1 MVSLIIRRW
10 AAGATVD
17 PESLL
22 IALREV
28 THQLEKD
35 LGKPDP
41 CPLSTAE
48 IEAWLLRTCRAWR
61 KAMDAE
67 LRIHRLQRQTEADL
81 RKFWHGQV
89 VRHSVTRVTLAEVLG
104 LLSGDPADEH
114 YYDRLQAWEQ
124 ERLEQTG
131 EGEQRG

>member
-22 IALREV
+22 AALREACEQV
-28 THQLEKD
+28 AKE

-48 IEAWLLRTCRAWR
+48 IEAMLLRTCELWR
-61 KAMDAE
+61 GAMDAE
-67 LRIHRLQRQTEADL
+67 KNQADDEL
-81 RKFWHGQV
+81 RKFWHGQG
-89 VRHSVTRVTLAEVLG
+89 VRHNVTRHTLAEVLG

-124 ERLEQTG
+124 ERLEQVG
-131 EGEQRG
+131 EGEKP